1 MDNSIKSVQEVF
13 LIYLE
18 YLNQWNKSNSI
29 ESLIRS
35 IQNDPLSFDSGELI
49 NICQCEWVDAQ
60 SLTEVSVMKIKDFLN
75 HLLVYIRDKKLDNII
90 NGNATK

>member
-1 MDNSIKSVQEVF
+1 MDNSIKCVQEVF
-13 LIYLE
+13 CIYLE

-35 IQNDPLSFDSGELI
+35 IQDNPLSFDSGELI
-49 NICQCEWVDAQ
+49 NICKSEWVDTQ

-75 HLLVYIRDKKLDNII
+75 HLLVYIRDKKLDIII
-90 NGNATK
+90 N